1 MNMRRRVAGLAG
13 ALAGVAVAGTAAEVA
28 RRRRVIARRG
38 AGDRAPLGSLRAVA
52 RTVVADDGLPLH
64 VEVDEA
70 EAHDP
75 ADPTGPAHQPLTVL
89 FVHGYALNLDTWH
102 FQRAGYRGLVRTV
115 FYDQR
120 SHGRSGRSSL
130 EHATIDQLGRDLARV
145 LEAEVPDGPVVLVG
159 HSMGGMTIIALAEQ
173 HPELFGDRVVG
184 VGLVSTTAG
193 GLDVGRLLLPVVPAK
208 LAGPFLGRAVGRAM
222 VPLARGH
229 RLIDLAR
236 RLGGSVALVATDLF
250 AFGGDVP
257 ESYVR
262 HVDQMLARTPFEV
275 VAEFFP
281 SFESLDKFHVVEGL
295 SRVPV
300 SIICGTADRV
310 TSIGHSR
317 KLHAHIEG
325 SRLVEV
331 EGAGHMVV
339 MESHDQVNAEL
350 DQLIAAAT
358 ERAEQR

>member
-1 MNMRRRVAGLAG
+1 
-13 ALAGVAVAGTAAEVA
+13 
-28 RRRRVIARRG
+28 
-38 AGDRAPLGSLRAVA
+38 
-52 RTVVADDGLPLH
+52 
-64 VEVDEA
+64 
-70 EAHDP
+70 
-75 ADPTGPAHQPLTVL
+75 
-89 FVHGYALNLDTWH
+89 
-102 FQRAGYRGLVRTV
+102 
-115 FYDQR
+115 
-120 SHGRSGRSSL
+120 
-130 EHATIDQLGRDLARV
+130 
-145 LEAEVPDGPVVLVG
+145 
-159 HSMGGMTIIALAEQ
+159 
-173 HPELFGDRVVG
+173 
-184 VGLVSTTAG
+184 
-193 GLDVGRLLLPVVPAK
+193 
-208 LAGPFLGRAVGRAM
+208 M

-229 RLIDLAR
+229 RFIDLAR

-262 HVDQMLARTPFEV
+262 YVDQMLARTPFEV

-358 ERAEQR
+358 ERAGQR